1 MSEAPPTSSTGFTT
15 RGLPK
20 PQQYE
25 AWRGWHDRTFDGS
38 PDTPAEEGFLA
49 ESRILRTEGFALV
62 RVSTPAMKVMRT
74 RTLIRRN
81 PVDHFVITVGSSGA
95 TKLNAENT
103 TRDVPARAPFVLSL
117 GHEMLSARGPGDRLQ
132 LYLPRDSFREIASAL
147 DAARGTVVS
156 GPLGTLLAEF
166 LELLER
172 NLQQV
177 DAMNHGRL
185 KDAVASMIAACI
197 SPSPDRIA
205 AAKSQLDV
213 GRLEKVRQAVRRE
226 LRSPSLGPALLCR
239 VIGTSRSALYR
250 LLESQGG
257 VTRYIRRQRLLESH
271 AALCDPVCDK
281 SIAAIAEELCFTDAS
296 EFSRAFKREFGASP
310 SDVRA
315 AVRAGLIPPAGWRAN
330 PRGEASTF
338 NDCIQ
343 AL

>member
-1 MSEAPPTSSTGFTT
+1 M
-15 RGLPK
+15 
-20 PQQYE
+20 
-25 AWRGWHDRTFDGS
+25 
-38 PDTPAEEGFLA
+38 
-49 ESRILRTEGFALV
+49 I
-62 RVSTPAMKVMRT
+62 
-74 RTLIRRN
+74 
-81 PVDHFVITVGSSGA
+81 
-95 TKLNAENT
+95 
-103 TRDVPARAPFVLSL
+103 
-117 GHEMLSARGPGDRLQ
+117 SARGPGDRLQ
-132 LYLPRDSFREIASAL
+132 LYLPRDSFREIASVL
-147 DAARGTVVS
+147 DAARGMVVN

-177 DAMNHGRL
+177 DVMNHGRL
-185 KDAVASMIAACI
+185 RDAVASMIAACI
-197 SPSPDRIA
+197 APSPDRIA

-296 EFSRAFKREFGASP
+296 EFSRAFKREFGSSP
-310 SDVRA
+310 SDARA
-315 AVRAGLIPPAGWRAN
+315 AARAGLMPPAVWKAN
-330 PRGEASTF
+330 PRGEALTF